1 MQELIQTT
9 IPYILPSLLT
19 LIGTIIVAVLA
30 YKQGA
35 RKDRT
40 ELKQNLTSH
49 VDDKIQGIIED
60 LRQDATRYREQ
71 LIQLEKDYNLLLS
84 ENIETTKKF
93 TLLLSENIS
102 IKAEKETFKTKIDR
116 LTDKIKSLEKRL
128 SAYEKNLK

>member
-35 RKDRT
+35 AKDRT
-40 ELKQNLTSH
+40 ELKQNLISH
-49 VDDKIQGIIED
+49 VDDKIQGIIDD

-128 SAYEKNLK
+128 SAYEKNIK